1 MQNAPINFVAES
13 YGKKKLSTF
22 LEWVQKKGTNSSSNE
37 DHQYANLQTS
47 LLVSLFSF
55 TFHLAE

>member
-13 YGKKKLSTF
+13 YGKKIIDISGMGA
-22 LEWVQKKGTNSSSNE
+22 KKGTNSSSNE